1 MIQSINTCKSLKS
14 PFHLRFAAI
23 KVGRRRSRGDPSRGD
38 AREEMR
44 PEEMLHKQ
52 TVQRRRSGG
61 DPWFCY
67 RIGGR
72 SVGGKEMRR

>member
-38 AREEMR
+38 AREDMR

-52 TVQRRRSGG
+52 TV
-61 DPWFCY
+61 
-67 RIGGR
+67 
-72 SVGGKEMRR
+72 